1 MSNAIDRDFTFASL
15 LRFAFPSIV
24 MMVFLSLYTIV
35 DGFFI
40 SRFVGSNA
48 LSATNIIFP
57 VINVE
62 LAVGI
67 MLATGGSAVVARRMG
82 MGEEREE
89 KDERNRQIRGIAAY
103 RALLAATPIF
113 LVQWVILLVMDVP
126 MAALVVVML
135 AYLAL
140 FGVYLCQLVRLQKE
154 L

>member
-1 MSNAIDRDFTFASL
+1 MKNRE
-15 LRFAFPSIV
+15 R
-24 MMVFLSLYTIV
+24 
-35 DGFFI
+35 
-40 SRFVGSNA
+40 NK
-48 LSATNIIFP
+48 
-57 VINVE
+57 E
-62 LAVGI
+62 LACWIGAAVSW
-67 MLATGGSAVVARRMG
+67 LALILAAVQDSLGLELPRFLGGLLAGGGGALGGLLTVKALFARHYRRNEKARRAA
-82 MGEEREE
+82 EREE
-89 KDERNRQIRGIAAY
+89 KDERNRQNRGIAAY

>member
-1 MSNAIDRDFTFASL
+1 MKNRE
-15 LRFAFPSIV
+15 R
-24 MMVFLSLYTIV
+24 
-35 DGFFI
+35 
-40 SRFVGSNA
+40 NK
-48 LSATNIIFP
+48 
-57 VINVE
+57 E
-62 LAVGI
+62 LACWIGAAVSW
-67 MLATGGSAVVARRMG
+67 LALILAAVQDSLGLELPRFLGGLLAGGGLLTVKALFARHYRRNEKARRAA
-82 MGEEREE
+82 EREE